1 MKKKILALFAIML
14 IIMPCLFFAACG
26 KNDPTVTG
34 VKVVINSKT
43 FTGTQEDRTLT
54 IDYGDTLTNV
64 VVKLM
69 YSDNTEQG
77 VNMSELTVTDEH
89 DILSKNIIPVGE
101 YVLSFK
107 YGDFD
112 AVSVTVKVV
121 PSTIEK
127 PTEKTTNF
135 VYDGTDK
142 TYLPEGFDDR
152 LMSISGNIQT
162 NAGEYTAVVTLK
174 NEDYASWK
182 DNTKTAVEF
191 KWTINKKAID
201 VPEKSGKTYT
211 YSGSELSVELLNID
225 RTVMSVTGDESAV
238 NAGKYSVYVELTD
251 KANYC
256 WNSGADTT
264 RDITINWEILKR
276 ELLVPTKVNKTYT
289 YTGSEQTLELHNFVE
304 NAMAIENG
312 KQTNAGSYSA
322 VITLKDTINNKWTTG
337 VETVEIEWTIE
348 KAISPEPATQPD
360 NVIGTYDAN
369 KTLAD
374 YSGQLLSAYSW
385 VDPTEV
391 PVCTKREYNA
401 YYNADPANY
410 EACQVKVIVE
420 LSKATPVAPAHA
432 EINVEYKEN
441 LTLADVAN
449 RLAAGFK
456 FANLSEAITYGKT
469 EYDAIYNP
477 DKNNYLD
484 VNTTVT
490 VVLTK
495 TDIDFAITSDIS
507 KAFDAEPVTA
517 PQTNYTGT
525 NTVTVKYY
533 ENDGETELAAA
544 PSDAGLYKVKVTV
557 AGDDNHNAT
566 TVTADFYIK
575 YDLSDSEKV
584 IYAIGHEDLV
594 YDGAPKTPAVEYI
607 KVRIDNKTYDVSADN
622 FNVAYEN
629 NTDYLVTSY
638 IIITGK
644 NLAMNTIRGEFTIN
658 LPTIIENVKVNNKDV
673 EIFGSYVSL
682 ATYSCDM
689 TADNFVLTFDVKQA
703 YQNSNVRYLIRAQDK
718 AGNVIVSTRYIENN
732 TITLPKET
740 AKFSISAIKGTRYN
754 QIFAVEMKLNS
765 DNLSS
770 YMSFLVPYY
779 IVEPIDINT
788 NLNTVIVKENY
799 DGDLAELIANYVN
812 DVNGRGFCSVIT
824 GYSFVS
830 VVCNSNNTVATFTFA
845 DTVTS
850 KTHVINAD
858 IIDAREE
865 TCNVEYIEL
874 SDNING
880 TTEYLTLDENNTI
893 TVRNFSYMGN
903 YFEIKFNSNV
913 CKIELLNIRI
923 EDMNTVMTI
932 EDSCYFYLSQEATND
947 GVYTIRAYYKRVDGQ
962 VDKDTYK
969 DFKLDITFDKTPLA
983 VITYNEKDY
992 TLSQQLTGEIKYAM
1006 GENGPS
1012 MFYVYVGALTENVLE
1027 CHFKIAT
1034 QFELYDENKVKLA
1047 DYENVVLAVHTDAN
1061 GDKYSMLY
1069 IIAEG
1074 MEIPFF
1080 VYYREE
1086 VNKITITF
1094 GENVTKTLDV
1104 PASKEDIVEGESYG
1118 DFVGS
1123 ISKDD
1128 PSSEEGTA
1136 KLVLNLTYA
1145 ELGLDENATSVTI
1158 SAVEFITNL
1167 ALMIPDDSENPTIL
1181 YMGNTIT
1188 EPVEIAISD
1197 GVIGMMLLNPAATS
1211 MEEAMQSAITVMI
1224 MFS

>member
-1 MKKKILALFAIML
+1 MKKKILAFFAIML

-26 KNDPTVTG
+26 KKDPTVTG

-54 IDYGDTLTNV
+54 INYGDTLTNV

-69 YSDNTEQG
+69 YSDNTEQN

-107 YGDFD
+107 YGEFD
-112 AVSVTVKVV
+112 PVSVTVKIV
-121 PSTIEK
+121 PTTIEK

-135 VYDGTDK
+135 VYDGTAK

-191 KWTINKKAID
+191 KWTINKKAIA

-225 RTVMSVTGDESAV
+225 RELMLVTGDETAV
-238 NAGKYSVYVELTD
+238 NAGKYSVYVELKSKT
-251 KANYC
+251 NYC
-256 WNSGADTT
+256 WNSGADTM

-276 ELLVPTKVNKTYT
+276 ELLEPTKVNKTYT

-312 KQTNAGSYSA
+312 KQTNAGSYLA
-322 VITLKDTINNKWTTG
+322 VITLKDTINNKWITG
-337 VETVEIEWTIE
+337 ANNVEIEWTIE
-348 KAISPEPATQPD
+348 KAISPKPATQP
-360 NVIGTYDAN
+360 NSVIGTYDAN

-374 YSGQLLSAYSW
+374 YSAQLLSGYSW
-385 VDPTEV
+385 IDPTEV
-391 PVCTKREYNA
+391 PICTKREYNA
-401 YYNADPANY
+401 YYNADPENY

-449 RLAAGFK
+449 RLAAGFR

-507 KAFDAEPVTA
+507 KAFDAEPVTE

-525 NTVTVKYY
+525 NAVTVKYY

-575 YDLSDSEKV
+575 YDLSDQSKITFQYDHSV
-584 IYAIGHEDLV
+584 LV
-594 YDGAPKTPAVEYI
+594 YDGTPKTPVVTMYYNMI
-607 KVRIDNKTYDVSADN
+607 DYTKRIEISADN
-622 FNVAYEN
+622 FDVTYEN
-629 NTDYLVTSY
+629 NTDYLVNSY
-638 IIITGK
+638 LIITGK
-644 NLAMNTIRGEFTIN
+644 NLAMNSVRSEFTIN
-658 LPTIIENVKVNNKDV
+658 LPTIIENVKINNIDV
-673 EIFGSYVSL
+673 EISSSYSGL
-682 ATYSCDM
+682 ATCSCDM
-689 TADNFVLTFDVKQA
+689 TAENFVLTFDVKETYRNDNIRYMIQA
-703 YQNSNVRYLIRAQDK
+703 KDK
-718 AGNVIVSTRYIENN
+718 VGNVIVSTRYIENN

-740 AKFSISAIKGTRYN
+740 ATFSISAIKGTLYN

-799 DGDLAELIANYVN
+799 DGNLAELIANYIN
-812 DVNGRGFCSVIT
+812 GVNGHGYCSVIT

-830 VVCNSNNTVATFTFA
+830 VVCDSNNTVATFTFA
-845 DTVTS
+845 DTATS

-865 TCNVEYIEL
+865 ICNVEYIEL
-874 SDNING
+874 SDNIND

-903 YFEIKFNSNV
+903 YFDIKFNSNV
-913 CKIELLNIRI
+913 CQIELLNIRI
-923 EDMNTVMTI
+923 EDMNTVTETVMTI
-932 EDSCYFYLSQEATND
+932 ENSCYFYLSQECTND
-947 GVYTIRAYYKRVDGQ
+947 GIYTIRAYYKRVDGQ
-962 VDKDTYK
+962 VDKETYK

-992 TLSQQLTGEIKYAM
+992 KLSQQLTGEIKYVM
-1006 GENGPS
+1006 GESGPS
-1012 MFYVYVGALTENVLE
+1012 MFYVYVGALTENMLE
-1027 CHFKIAT
+1027 CHFKVAT

-1069 IIAEG
+1069 IMAEG

-1094 GENVTKTLDV
+1094 VENVTKTLDV
-1104 PASKEDIVEGESYG
+1104 PANKEAIENNAFYG
-1118 DFVGS
+1118 DFVGVVS
-1123 ISKDD
+1123 DGVAS
-1128 PSSEEGTA
+1128 
-1136 KLVLNLTYA
+1136 LVLNLTYA
-1145 ELGLDENATSVTI
+1145 ELGLDGNATSVTI
-1158 SAVEFITNL
+1158 SAIDILTNFIV
-1167 ALMIPDDSENPTIL
+1167 MIMNGEQQPTML
-1181 YMGNTIT
+1181 YMGNSIT
-1188 EPVEIAISD
+1188 QPIEVAITN
-1197 GVIGMMLLNPAATS
+1197 GMINMMLVDPSATTN
-1211 MEEAMQSAITVMI
+1211 EEMQQSAIGIII